1 MRVFPLTVLSGLLVA
16 SCALPGRA
24 LRPQAADY
32 APERFRFHAMHFERI
47 GRELPFVYDIVT
59 AVKQAKSDPTT
70 TYPAWVGLGLQAFRE
85 QFFAQSAESLKAA
98 LALSNA
104 APVEV
109 RHLLARALLLD
120 ERPREAEEIWTDL
133 VRSDPSDV
141 EARWQLGFSLFL
153 RDELDAAADQWVE
166 LERQRPEHPYPP
178 FMRGLTLWSLR
189 QFDEAQR
196 VLIQAARATK
206 PPPQLF
212 VALGALCGARGD
224 LPEASGWLRRGL
236 EPLTPQERHRWFQHD
251 SMKPVRASTHP
262 TVLALVKEL
271 ALDTVPAAEGGT
283 GKVGPVLELPERMDY
298 STALILGRDPATLET
313 NAPTLEEGPRMLR
326 LAPRLDLR

>member
-1 MRVFPLTVLSGLLVA
+1 MFVAGLLAVA
-16 SCALPGRA
+16 GMLPVQA
-24 LRPQAADY
+24 IRPQAADY
-32 APERFRFHAMHFERI
+32 APERFRFHAMHFEKI

-70 TYPAWVGLGLQAFRE
+70 PYAAWVGLGLQAFRE

-98 LALSNA
+98 LAMSNG

-120 ERPREAEEIWTDL
+120 ERPREAEEIWADL
-133 VRSDPSDV
+133 VRSDGGDV

-153 RDELDAAADQWVE
+153 RDELDAASDQWLA
-166 LERQRPEHPYPP
+166 LEQQMPEHPYPP
-178 FMRGLTLWSLR
+178 FLRGLTLWSLR

-196 VLIQAARATK
+196 VLIHAARTTK
-206 PPPQLF
+206 PPPQLY

-224 LPEASGWLRRGL
+224 LPEASGWLRRGF
-236 EPLTPQERHRWFQHD
+236 ETLTAVERYRWFQHD
-251 SMKPVRASTHP
+251 SMKAVRASGH
-262 TVLALVKEL
+262 VRVVALVKEF
-271 ALDTVPAAEGGT
+271 ALDRPPT
-283 GKVGPVLELPERMDY
+283 GADAPTKNAPGLDLPERVEY

-313 NAPTLEEGPRMLR
+313 NAPTLEEGPRVLR
-326 LAPRLDLR
+326 LAPRLDMR